1 MSSILP
7 KLTSIIYKYR
17 QFGFATTFDT
27 VPVQLTAFAPGFSTG
42 NSPVMCSFIRV
53 VPKRH
58 SKNKLLI
65 FRKYRALLRMLPS
78 STGRSFRRCTEAFP
92 TPSTGGKTHD
102 SPPRHHYVGFFMD

>member
-58 SKNKLLI
+58 NKNQLLI
-65 FRKYRALLRMLPS
+65 SRKYRTLPQNAS
-78 STGRSFRRCTEAFP
+78 VQHRTPLPTLHRGIPNPINRRQNT
-92 TPSTGGKTHD
+92 
-102 SPPRHHYVGFFMD
+102 

>member
-7 KLTSIIYKYR
+7 KLTSIIYKSR
-17 QFGFATTFDT
+17 HFGFATTFDT

-58 SKNKLLI
+58 NKHQLLI
-65 FRKYRALLRMLPS
+65 SRKYRTHPPQASIPHSKHHPPLHRGIPNPIN
-78 STGRSFRRCTEAFP
+78 RRQNT
-92 TPSTGGKTHD
+92 
-102 SPPRHHYVGFFMD
+102 